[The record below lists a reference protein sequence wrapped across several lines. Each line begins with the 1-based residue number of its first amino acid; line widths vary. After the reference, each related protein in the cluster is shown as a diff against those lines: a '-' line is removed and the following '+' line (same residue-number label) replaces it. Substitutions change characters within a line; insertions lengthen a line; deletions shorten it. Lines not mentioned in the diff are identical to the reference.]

1 MISVVNHLRQ
11 KIHGH
16 GHLIVAALFCIA
28 AVVALQSVHHYSLM
42 LFHSLAAMFSVTVGF
57 GIFAIA
63 WNARAFLPNDYLKV
77 IGVGYVCSALLDLL
91 HALAYQEI
99 NVFPGYDRQL
109 TTQLWVIARYMQVFT
124 LLFAPIFVSRRI
136 DDWVLMGLYG
146 IATAVSLAL
155 VFSGSLPL
163 VVIPGKGH
171 TWFHTFSVYST
182 CVGLV
187 ISLGVVYRQ
196 RNMFARI
203 TFNNIMGSL
212 VLTVI
217 SVFLFSFWESKYEYV
232 HSTGYFVKF
241 FAFYLMYR
249 ALVVTG
255 LRMPFD
261 LIFRDLKRTEISLLK
276 ARNTLEEKVRDRTTD
291 LRRTNVE
298 LENEISRRK
307 SAEEDLR
314 RHQDQLE
321 QLVRERTAELRSARD
336 SAEAANK
343 AKSIFLA
350 NMSHELRTPLN
361 AILGFSTLLCRDPAT
376 PPSQREQLDIINR
389 SGTHLLTLINAVLD
403 MAKIEAGRLQLDS
416 NPFDLR
422 SLVADVIS
430 MMHLRAEEKGLR
442 LELVEASPV
451 PRFIKGDEG
460 RLRQILVNLVGN
472 AVKFTQKGG
481 VIVRIGGGQ
490 NGTQRLQIEVED
502 TGVGIAQEDQKR
514 LFQPFVQFTGGGA
527 REGTGLGLA
536 IARQFAELMGGTIG
550 LESTVGVG
558 SVFRVDLPVE
568 IVSEAGP
575 DTSVRTAQAVEIV
588 GLAAEQPRYRILI
601 ADDHHD
607 NQILLAKLMRDLG
620 IDVKTAEN
628 GEQCVRLFEEWQPH
642 LIWMDRVMPVMDG
655 AEATRC
661 IRRLPGGRDV
671 KIIAVTA
678 SVFRER
684 RQELYDAGM
693 DDFVSKPYRFDE
705 VYAAMAKHL
714 GVKYQYQSSV
724 SDAGADEE
732 LTPSMLDGLPDALRV
747 ELGDALE
754 SLDSG
759 RIEAVTGKIS
769 KADAALGRILDRLVA
784 NFSYP
789 AILKALGRG
798 TLE

>member
-1 MISVVNHLRQ
+1 MIPVINHLRH
-11 KIHGH
+11 KIHVH
-16 GHLIVAALFCIA
+16 GHLIIAALFCIA

-77 IGVGYVCSALLDLL
+77 IGVGYVCAAILDLL

-109 TTQLWVIARYMQVFT
+109 TTQLWIMARYMQVFT
-124 LLFAPIFVSRRI
+124 LLSAPIFVSRRI
-136 DDWVLMGLYG
+136 DDWALMGLYG

-155 VFSGSLPL
+155 VFSGSLPI

-171 TWFHTFSVYST
+171 TWFHTFSVYGT
-182 CVGLV
+182 CIGLV
-187 ISLGVVYRQ
+187 ISLGIVYRQ
-196 RNMFARI
+196 RNMFNRI

-217 SVFLFSFWESKYEYV
+217 SVFLFSFWESEHKYI

-261 LIFRDLKRTEISLLK
+261 LIFRDLKRTEVSLLK
-276 ARNTLEEKVRDRTTD
+276 ARNTLEEKVRERTAD
-291 LRRTNVE
+291 LLRANVE
-298 LENEISRRK
+298 LENEVSRRK

-314 RHQDQLE
+314 RHQDHLE
-321 QLVRERTAELRSARD
+321 QLVQERTAELRSARD

-361 AILGFSTLLCRDPAT
+361 AILGFSALLRRDPVT
-376 PPSQREQLDIINR
+376 IPTQREQLDIINR
-389 SGTHLLTLINAVLD
+389 SANHLLTLINAVLD

-416 NPFDLR
+416 TPFDLR
-422 SLVADVIS
+422 SLVDDVIS

-442 LELVEASPV
+442 LELVQASHV
-451 PRFIKGDEG
+451 PRFIKGDEV

-472 AVKFTQKGG
+472 AVKFTREGG
-481 VIVRIGGGQ
+481 VTVRIGGEQ
-490 NGTQRLQIEVED
+490 NGVQRLQIEVED
-502 TGVGIAQEDQKR
+502 TGPGIAQEHQKR
-514 LFQPFVQFTGGGA
+514 LFQPFVQFSGGGM

-536 IARQFAELMGGTIG
+536 IARQFAELMGGTIR
-550 LESTVGVG
+550 LESKVGVG

-568 IVSEAGP
+568 VVSETGP
-575 DTSVRTAQAVEIV
+575 DSAARAAQAVEVV
-588 GLAAEQPRYRILI
+588 GLAPGQPRYRILI

-607 NQILLAKLMRDLG
+607 NQTLLAKLMMDLG
-620 IDVKTAEN
+620 LEVKTAEN
-628 GEQCVRLFEEWQPH
+628 GEQCVRLFKEWQPH

-655 AEATRC
+655 VEATWR
-661 IRRLPGGRDV
+661 IRRLPGGGDV

-684 RQELYDAGM
+684 RQELFDAGM

-705 VYAAMAKHL
+705 VYTAMARHL
-714 GVKYQYQSSV
+714 GVEYQYQSPV
-724 SDAGADEE
+724 SEVKAVDE
-732 LTPSMLDGLPDALRV
+732 LTPSMLAGLPDALRV

-759 RIEAVTGKIS
+759 RIEVATGKIS
-769 KADAALGRILDRLVA
+769 KIDAALGNTLVRLVA
-784 NFSYP
+784 TFSYP
-789 AILKALGRG
+789 TILKALGRRF
-798 TLE
+798 E